1 MRCLTNKQERKW
13 QALLISVLAPYEP
26 SSFASAGLGLAASLC
41 AFAAGLSAVPKC
53 DRILYE
59 HISPQTNT
67 EHLTSGK
74 SSILEDGF

>member
-1 MRCLTNKQERKW
+1 MILLPSLPR
-13 QALLISVLAPYEP
+13 ALI
-26 SSFASAGLGLAASLC
+26 GLAALLG

-74 SSILEDGF
+74 SSILEDGFLKHDTAFQILKLIA